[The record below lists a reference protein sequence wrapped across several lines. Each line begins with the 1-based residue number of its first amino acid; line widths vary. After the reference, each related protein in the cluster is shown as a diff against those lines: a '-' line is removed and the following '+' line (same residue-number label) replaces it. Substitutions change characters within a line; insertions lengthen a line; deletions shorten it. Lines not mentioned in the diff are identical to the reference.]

1 MRQLLLAGRRALK
14 NEFVALR
21 HGWSEANEAG
31 IIVSR
36 IESGRLPRYGLHAK
50 GRAQA
55 AAVAE
60 PLAALAG
67 AREVVVLASDFS
79 RTLDTAAVVAS
90 ASASASRPAPALSG
104 DFGDLDGGPNDT
116 YEDVWARDA
125 ADAGHEWSRVESV
138 ERVLARTTAAVR
150 EADAAGEG
158 RLVLLVSHGD
168 ALQILQTA
176 FADVDPRTH
185 RSLPHLETSRMQRET
200 NYNVNRYDAG
210 YASASEVTNAVA
222 DEGGKDVLT
231 RKNLLQSARFWR
243 DKDVLGVA
251 VSEGGEE
258 YSGRDV
264 LVITA
269 GTYQPIRYTLLDCWQ
284 EGAYDHFGSI
294 GDLDP
299 AAAQLEYLAYEALAP
314 FDAEAAAACYG
325 SGRRGDGADGA
336 VAAAGGARPASRG
349 RARRAS
355 TAASCRSRRS
365 ARRTRSCA
373 GSRGR

>member
-1 MRQLLLAGRRALK
+1 MLWESARQLEAAATIARAAAAPCTGAMRQLLLAGRRALK

-36 IESGRLPRYGLHAK
+36 IESGRLPRYGLHAR

-79 RTLDTAAVVAS
+79 RTLDTAAVVAE
-90 ASASASRPAPALSG
+90 ALGVAVAPTPALRER

-185 RSLPHLETSRMQRET
+185 RSLPHLETCELRPLR
-200 NYNVNRYDAG
+200 
-210 YASASEVTNAVA
+210 VA
-222 DEGGKDVLT
+222 
-231 RKNLLQSARFWR
+231 RSN
-243 DKDVLGVA
+243 
-251 VSEGGEE
+251 
-258 YSGRDV
+258 
-264 LVITA
+264 
-269 GTYQPIRYTLLDCWQ
+269 
-284 EGAYDHFGSI
+284 GA
-294 GDLDP
+294 
-299 AAAQLEYLAYEALAP
+299 
-314 FDAEAAAACYG
+314 
-325 SGRRGDGADGA
+325 
-336 VAAAGGARPASRG
+336 
-349 RARRAS
+349 
-355 TAASCRSRRS
+355 
-365 ARRTRSCA
+365 
-373 GSRGR
+373 

>member
-67 AREVVVLASDFS
+67 AREV
-79 RTLDTAAVVAS
+79 R
-90 ASASASRPAPALSG
+90 

-185 RSLPHLETSRMQRET
+185 RSLPHLETCELRPLR
-200 NYNVNRYDAG
+200 
-210 YASASEVTNAVA
+210 VA
-222 DEGGKDVLT
+222 
-231 RKNLLQSARFWR
+231 RSN
-243 DKDVLGVA
+243 
-251 VSEGGEE
+251 
-258 YSGRDV
+258 
-264 LVITA
+264 
-269 GTYQPIRYTLLDCWQ
+269 
-284 EGAYDHFGSI
+284 GA
-294 GDLDP
+294 
-299 AAAQLEYLAYEALAP
+299 
-314 FDAEAAAACYG
+314 
-325 SGRRGDGADGA
+325 
-336 VAAAGGARPASRG
+336 
-349 RARRAS
+349 
-355 TAASCRSRRS
+355 
-365 ARRTRSCA
+365 
-373 GSRGR
+373 

>member
-79 RTLDTAAVVAS
+79 RTLDTAAVARSAS
-90 ASASASRPAPALSG
+90 ASASAPAPGARER

-138 ERVLARTTAAVR
+138 ERVR
-150 EADAAGEG
+150 ADAAAVAGRAGEAG
-158 RLVLLVSHGD
+158 SCSSSP
-168 ALQILQTA
+168 TA
-176 FADVDPRTH
+176 TRSRSSRRPRVDPRPTGAC
-185 RSLPHLETSRMQRET
+185 RTS
-200 NYNVNRYDAG
+200 
-210 YASASEVTNAVA
+210 
-222 DEGGKDVLT
+222 
-231 RKNLLQSARFWR
+231 
-243 DKDVLGVA
+243 GV
-251 VSEGGEE
+251 
-258 YSGRDV
+258 
-264 LVITA
+264 
-269 GTYQPIRYTLLDCWQ
+269 Q
-284 EGAYDHFGSI
+284 
-294 GDLDP
+294 P
-299 AAAQLEYLAYEALAP
+299 AAQ
-314 FDAEAAAACYG
+314 
-325 SGRRGDGADGA
+325 RRGDGA
-336 VAAAGGARPASRG
+336 
-349 RARRAS
+349 
-355 TAASCRSRRS
+355 
-365 ARRTRSCA
+365 
-373 GSRGR
+373 